1 FERDEITLSLF
12 LNLTE
17 NDLTDMGITLFGPRK
32 KLLNVIKQ
40 YKERGIL
47 AVEPDLAIGEA
58 TRDPSSSNSI
68 LEKKSASLKV
78 EPKSNPNSSSSNDL
92 AQVKNELA
100 RAMNLIGAQQKELRE
115 QFELNAYLHRF
126 VAMLYEK
133 QRKDRTS
140 FDPKLNNELEQAVS
154 RLITSM
160 NRLKNFI

>member
-1 FERDEITLSLF
+1 
-12 LNLTE
+12 
-17 NDLTDMGITLFGPRK
+17 M
-32 KLLNVIKQ
+32 
-40 YKERGIL
+40 
-47 AVEPDLAIGEA
+47 
-58 TRDPSSSNSI
+58 
-68 LEKKSASLKV
+68 
-78 EPKSNPNSSSSNDL
+78 

-115 QFELNAYLHRF
+115 QFELNAYLHRL

-140 FDPKLNNELEQAVS
+140 FDPKLTNELEQAVS